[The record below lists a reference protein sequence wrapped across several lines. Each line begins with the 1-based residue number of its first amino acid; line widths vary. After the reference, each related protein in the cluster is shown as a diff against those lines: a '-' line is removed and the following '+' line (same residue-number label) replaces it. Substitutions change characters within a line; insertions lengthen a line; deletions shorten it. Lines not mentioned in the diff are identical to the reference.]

1 MKVKFC
7 YERDISCCNECPFCE
22 HERGHENFTYCGLMV
37 HDLSYDAIIE
47 DCCENIHPKC
57 PFNSQNI
64 QELLALNS
72 SQKKDY
78 DSYRGYIF
86 TSDIN

>member
-22 HERGHENFTYCGLMV
+22 QERGHENFYYCGLMV
-37 HDLSYDAIIE
+37 HDLSYGAIIE
-47 DCCENIHPKC
+47 DCYENVHPKC
-57 PFNSQNI
+57 PFNPQNA
-64 QELLALNS
+64 QELLMLNS
-72 SQKKDY
+72 RQKEND